1 MSLSRFSYL
10 KDCSF
15 YLELSLL
22 QTTYLV
28 ESQLPGQEGNQKT
41 CGDTHMGR
49 NQSLLQQP
57 VRNWGQQ
64 TREWAW
70 EQVSLQC
77 STTHTPS
84 LWKAEFAFKWQ
95 RNREQTGV
103 VVQMLSHVQLFATP
117 WTVSRQASVSFTV
130 SRNLLKLMSNK
141 SVMSSNHLLLSSSS
155 CPQSSPASG
164 SFPVNQLFPSGGQS
178 TGASASASVLP
189 MNTQGWFPLGLT
201 GLISLFYKG
210 LSRVFSSIAIWK
222 HPLFGAQP
230 LYGPTLTPVHDYWK
244 NHSFDYTDL

>member
-117 WTVSRQASVSFTV
+117 WTAAHQAILSFTV
-130 SRNLLKLMSNK
+130 SQFAQIHVHSVIDTIWPSHSLMCPSRLAFNLSK
-141 SVMSSNHLLLSSSS
+141 HQGLL
-155 CPQSSPASG
+155 
-164 SFPVNQLFPSGGQS
+164 
-178 TGASASASVLP
+178 
-189 MNTQGWFPLGLT
+189 
-201 GLISLFYKG
+201 
-210 LSRVFSSIAIWK
+210 
-222 HPLFGAQP
+222 
-230 LYGPTLTPVHDYWK
+230 
-244 NHSFDYTDL
+244 

>member
-15 YLELSLL
+15 YLELSVL

-28 ESQLPGQEGNQKT
+28 ESQLPWQEGTQKT

-64 TREWAW
+64 ACEWAW

-84 LWKAEFAFKWQ
+84 LLKAGFAFKWH
-95 RNREQTGV
+95 RNPEQTGV
-103 VVQMLSHVQLFATP
+103 CCSDAKSHPTLCNPMDCSTPGIPVLHCLSEFAQTHVHYP
-117 WTVSRQASVSFTV
+117 IISF
-130 SRNLLKLMSNK
+130 S
-141 SVMSSNHLLLSSSS
+141 
-155 CPQSSPASG
+155 PSPALNLPQHQGLFQWISCLPQVAKVLELQLQHQ
-164 SFPVNQLFPSGGQS
+164 SFQWILKVDFL
-178 TGASASASVLP
+178 
-189 MNTQGWFPLGLT
+189 
-201 GLISLFYKG
+201 
-210 LSRVFSSIAIWK
+210 
-222 HPLFGAQP
+222 
-230 LYGPTLTPVHDYWK
+230 
-244 NHSFDYTDL
+244 